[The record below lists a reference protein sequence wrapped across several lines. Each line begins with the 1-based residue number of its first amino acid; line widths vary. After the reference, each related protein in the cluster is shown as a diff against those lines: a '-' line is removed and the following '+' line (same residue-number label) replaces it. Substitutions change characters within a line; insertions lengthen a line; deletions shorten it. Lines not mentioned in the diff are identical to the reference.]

1 MFRVMLGK
9 ATQTIG
15 WARPTALLLL
25 IALLLFS
32 MFRHLSYPLLW
43 NDESFSAMFGQRVV
57 EYGYPKVRGER
68 NVVYGLRQDPSIGV
82 DSEHGAYLGS
92 PWGQYYVAAL
102 GVALAAPFDDPY
114 EKTARLRLP
123 FALAGVG
130 GVGVLIAAILPAFAR
145 GGRRYEAAIAFLLLV
160 LCSTSLLLHLREVR
174 YYALALLLSAGV
186 VWLFAQRH
194 IYRALG
200 WGAYSCGLAL
210 ALVLLCNTFY
220 PLFGV
225 FGLVLALDAGLRAL
239 RSEGEWAHRG
249 RRLLE
254 DLLPLG
260 IALAGALPTILY
272 LNLFAVTGAFLEMH
286 EGTAQNR
293 YGPVLSTVFLHLWR
307 YEFLGAAL
315 LSRASVVWLSWG
327 GTTGEG
333 MRRRRA
339 LASSL
344 FGFCIV
350 YVLVVARTPFFYE
363 RYYLVVGPMLTAVVV
378 LDLLSLLA
386 LGRRGV
392 CGARWLSAALAAT
405 LFVSVSIRLPELEG
419 RVREWATPYRGP
431 LDVLIPYLRDRF
443 DQPEKLVIA
452 TDYEGPAFMYYLG
465 SHVTVGYYGANLEED
480 LTIDPDV
487 IIPRYWPG
495 QKPALARL
503 RSRAGWVRRDFPV
516 AGLPANNVPS
526 LSPRNQASGFTHRFE
541 TVLAERPDQRV
552 FLLER
557 VE

>member
-1 MFRVMLGK
+1 MDGK
-9 ATQTIG
+9 ARQTIG

-25 IALLLFS
+25 TGLLLFS
-32 MFRHLSYPLLW
+32 MFRHLSFPLLW

-57 EYGYPKVRGER
+57 EYGYPKVHGER

-82 DSEHGAYLGS
+82 DPENDAYLGS

-102 GVALAAPFDDPY
+102 GVVLAAPFDDPY

-123 FALAGVG
+123 FAVAGVG
-130 GVGVLIAAILPAFAR
+130 GVGVLIAAILPAFSR
-145 GGRRYEAAIAFLLLV
+145 GARRYEAAIACVLLV

-174 YYALALLLSAGV
+174 YYALAVLLSGGV

-200 WGAYSCGLAL
+200 WGPYSCGLAL
-210 ALVLLCNTFY
+210 TLVLLCNTFY

-225 FGLVLALDAGLRAL
+225 FGLVLALEAGLRAL
-239 RSEGEWAHRG
+239 RSEGEWARRA

-254 DLLPLG
+254 DLVPLG
-260 IALAGALPTILY
+260 VALLGALPTILY
-272 LNLFAVTGAFLEMH
+272 LNLFAVTGAFMEMY

-293 YGPVLSTVFLHLWR
+293 YGAVLSTVVLHLLR

-315 LSRASVVWLSWG
+315 LSRASVVWLSHG
-327 GTTGEG
+327 EATGEN

-339 LASSL
+339 LASFL
-344 FGFCIV
+344 FGFCVV

-378 LDLLSLLA
+378 LDFGSLLA
-386 LGRRGV
+386 LRRRGLL
-392 CGARWLSAALAAT
+392 GARWGPVVVVGVLLVSASL
-405 LFVSVSIRLPELEG
+405 RLPEFEG
-419 RVREWATPYRGP
+419 RIREWATPYRGP
-431 LDVLIPYLRDRF
+431 LDALIPYLLDRF

-452 TDYEGPAFMYYLG
+452 TDYEGPALMYYLG

-480 LTIDPDV
+480 LAIDPDV

-503 RSRAGWVRRDFPV
+503 RSRGGWVRRDFPV

-526 LSPRNQASGFTHRFE
+526 LSPRNQASGFTHRFD

-552 FLLER
+552 FLFER